1 MKRIISLFMA
11 ISIFALTLCSCTKTD
26 VPMPKDTK
34 SIENNEALGYNAN
47 DVSKQGDSIYYSDY
61 DSSIYRYDISTQ
73 KKYLINKV
81 SDLGNFIV
89 YNDYIY
95 ANAYNRG
102 ILGSVHNSAIYNTS
116 KGIIRISLDAKS
128 KTRILAKYSI
138 DRFTIQ
144 NDKIYFTADE
154 YNKDIA
160 WGTLFVCDL
169 DGKNEKKIADNAVS
183 NFYVNDKYA
192 YFHDSSKIYRLELQT
207 HEIKEIEYSSADKY
221 SSGSELNINEIT
233 YSDDK
238 AYAISNTEISELED
252 DPDFEPYFTID
263 EIDFNT
269 GKVTTYT
276 YKNMGVDYLK
286 IYKNKL
292 YGVYSDFEIGSLEDG
307 TIEEG
312 NIDIYRFDF
321 KTGKKED
328 FQRYYEKSDGDLEY
342 LDDGLY
348 YVDID
353 NHGSSKTNE
362 VKYIDKL
369 S

>member
-11 ISIFALTLCSCTKTD
+11 ISIFALTLCSCTKTN

-81 SDLGNFIV
+81 SDLSNFIV

-95 ANAYNRG
+95 ANAHNRG
-102 ILGSVHNSAIYNTS
+102 ILGSVHNSAIYNTA

-169 DGKNEKKIADNAVS
+169 DGKNEKKIAENAVS
-183 NFYVNDKYA
+183 SFYVNDKYA
-192 YFHDSSKIYRLELQT
+192 YFYDSSKFYRLDLQT
-207 HEIKEIEYSSADKY
+207 HEIKDIEYSSADDQMD
-221 SSGSELNINEIT
+221 ELKISYT
-233 YSDDK
+233 DGK
-238 AYAISNTEISELED
+238 AYVIYGFNNNYIEYSEDEAEH
-252 DPDFEPYFTID
+252 FQID

-269 GKVTTYT
+269 GKVKIYNF
-276 YKNMGVDYLK
+276 YDMGVDSLK

-292 YGVYSDFEIGSLEDG
+292 YGVYSDFEIGSCLEDG
-307 TIEEG
+307 SIEKG
-312 NIDIYRFDF
+312 NIYIYRFDF

-328 FQRYYEKSDGDLEY
+328 FHRYYDKSDGELEY

-348 YVDID
+348 YVDLD
-353 NHGSSKTNE
+353 NHDSSETNE
-362 VKYIDKL
+362 VNYLDKL
-369 S
+369 A